1 MGGISLWHFRFPIYL
16 AFLYPLSMLL
26 GAAIAMY
33 SMIVTLTGRAV
44 WKGRRIENSTQKPT
58 ATPLALI
65 VISFSPPIPPIA
77 ETLPYKVHKK
87 PCGCAVSQRRRTS
100 FSTAL

>member
-1 MGGISLWHFRFPIYL
+1 
-16 AFLYPLSMLL
+16 MLL

-33 SMIVTLTGRAV
+33 SMIVTLTGRAT
-44 WKGRRIENSTQKPT
+44 WKGRRIEDSTQKPT

-65 VISFSPPIPPIA
+65 VIGFSLPIPPIA

-87 PCGCAVSQRRRTS
+87 PCGCAAPQRRRTS